1 MSSSTFVSRYRSGV
15 IFAPKPGLMLA
26 PVIFIPCLMIFK
38 STLFSGFITLLV
50 IVGGSIY
57 WNRQRK
63 RTPALMMSPDG
74 LVMEGLKLTSWDNIS
89 GVDRAYDAKG
99 NPALVLAFARRAP
112 QVNASPLWRITGP
125 KSVMVHVSLLAD
137 QFEDIEQAF
146 EHFIRA

>member
-1 MSSSTFVSRYRSGV
+1 MSGSTFVSRYRPGV
-15 IFAPKPGLMLA
+15 IFAPKPGLVIA
-26 PVIFIPCLMIFK
+26 PVIFIPCLMLFK
-38 STLFSGFITLLV
+38 STLFSGLVTLLA

-74 LVMEGLKLTSWDNIS
+74 LVMEGLKLTPWTNIT
-89 GVDRAYDAKG
+89 GIDRAYDAKG

-112 QVNASPLWRITGP
+112 QVNASPLWRIAGP
-125 KSVMVHVSLLAD
+125 KTVMVHVSLLAD
-137 QFEDIEQAF
+137 PFEEIEQAF